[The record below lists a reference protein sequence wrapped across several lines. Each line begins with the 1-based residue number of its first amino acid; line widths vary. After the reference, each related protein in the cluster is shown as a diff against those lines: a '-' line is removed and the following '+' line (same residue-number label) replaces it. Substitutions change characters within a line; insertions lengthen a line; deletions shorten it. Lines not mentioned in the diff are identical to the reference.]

1 MKIHIPRPQMR
12 QVFIFTLPILLLAF
26 VLLYSAFGAQAQQFS
41 DLAQSFLHGH
51 LYFLHSIGGIGYDP
65 IPYRG
70 HQYWGEG
77 LFPAVLLLPFAGI
90 ANLFNVFFQQGYID
104 WVLILA
110 TLYLV
115 YALARKF
122 TYSVEDSLILMFG
135 WGLGSAY
142 VGIAASSSGW
152 SFAQV
157 VSTFLL
163 FLSLYEYFTQKR
175 WWLIGGLCGCIFLTR
190 GTAAPIVIFYA
201 LELWQGSAKKTQIMQ
216 YMPLLIPLV
225 VALAIQGLYNYLRFH
240 SPFNGGYEYQ
250 LLSADSAESRALG
263 VFSVKHIPA
272 NLFSMLLGTP
282 VTTPITATS
291 WSLKFP
297 FIRNNSYG
305 MSLFLTSPYFLYLC
319 GRQWKVFRS
328 TARHLLVAAGMS
340 CIGVLCFY
348 GIGRDQ
354 FGYRYSLDFL
364 PELFVVL
371 MLVYRV
377 EHRGLSRGMKVLL
390 LGSGVVNWWL
400 LLSYLF

>member
-1 MKIHIPRPQMR
+1 MKILPQTPVLR
-12 QVFIFTLPILLLAF
+12 FTALFGVPLLLLGA
-26 VLLYSAFGAQAQQFS
+26 LLSWCVAGQSAQQYT

-51 LYFLHSIGGIGYDP
+51 LYFLHSIGGIYYDP
-65 IPYRG
+65 VPYKG
-70 HQYWGEG
+70 HQYWSDGA
-77 LFPAVLLLPFAGI
+77 FPALALLPFVA
-90 ANLFNVFFQQGYID
+90 LFDLFHATFYQNYID
-104 WVLILA
+104 WVFILA

-142 VGIAASSSGW
+142 VGVASMSTAWMYS
-152 SFAQV
+152 QV
-157 VSTFLL
+157 LTTLL
-163 FLSLYEYFTQKR
+163 IFWSLYEYFTKKR
-175 WWLIGGLCGCIFLTR
+175 WWLIGILCACIFLSR
-190 GTAAPIVIFYA
+190 ITAAPIAIFFI
-201 LELWQGSAKKTQIMQ
+201 LELWNTKKVMRWRQ
-216 YMPLLIPLV
+216 LLFLLTPIII
-225 VALAIQGLYNYLRFH
+225 AMGLQMLYDFLRFH
-240 SPFNGGYEYQ
+240 SPFNDGSKYQ
-250 LLSADSAESRALG
+250 LLDAASSESRALG
-263 VFSVKHIPA
+263 IFSIKHIPA
-272 NLFSMLLGTP
+272 NLYAMLLGVP
-282 VTTPITATS
+282 DVTTMTSTS

-297 FIRNNSYG
+297 YVQYNQYG